1 MRKILSFLAIIT
13 LCGITSINVVACHK
27 AEVPIFPSKKIEL
40 DTIILEKNLGT
51 IGFADKLVPTRN
63 ELLIAIKNKNADTT
77 KFLMENDFGFKKG
90 SKVLEGQVTIVG
102 KNNYEGEVTLFYTKL

>member
-27 AEVPIFPSKKIEL
+27 AEDPIFPSKKIEL
-40 DTIILEKNLGT
+40 DTIILEKDLGT
-51 IGFADKLVPTRN
+51 IRFTDILVPTRS
-63 ELLIAIKNKNADTT
+63 ELLIAIKNKNPNTT

-90 SKVLEGQVTIVG
+90 STDYNCWK
-102 KNNYEGEVTLFYTKL
+102 K